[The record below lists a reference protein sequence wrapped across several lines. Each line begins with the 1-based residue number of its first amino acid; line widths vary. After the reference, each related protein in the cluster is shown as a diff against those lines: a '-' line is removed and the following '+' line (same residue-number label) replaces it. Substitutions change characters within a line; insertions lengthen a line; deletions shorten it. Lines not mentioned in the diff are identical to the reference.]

1 LPNLDDPN
9 HAISF
14 DADTIAQALVNI
26 YQKKYGNGTAPEPT
40 LFEKT
45 KEIFESAISKG
56 VKQSSFSIDTT
67 FKHQLTHNMWVF
79 SAFRTHKMQ
88 RDIAKYLLNEKG
100 ELKTFTKFVKD
111 VAPYIKHTN
120 RLWLET
126 EYNTAVLRAH
136 QAADWRKFVDERDV
150 LPNLEWQPS
159 TSTNPGEDHRPYWFT
174 CLPIDHKFWKQ
185 HRPGDR
191 WNCKCSLRNTDKE
204 PTPVP
209 ADTIIKGSE
218 PQRGLESNPGTTGEI
233 FSDNHPY
240 FPENCGKCPFL
251 KGAEKVAFLV
261 RRKPKNCFS
270 CEVAK
275 KLCPDIKEKW
285 NMPFKNPKELM
296 QSPLGG
302 FNLTEF
308 EDNVANQ
315 IANVKNIELKK
326 ISTPTRNISVKDG
339 NVKMQMRIS
348 GVFLERL
355 FRYEKADGK
364 TIKVVIHNK
373 MWTFPKKHGIGSI
386 VTNELLKQ
394 YEKMGIDFIR
404 IPDALID
411 GGYVWAKMGFYTKE
425 IDKVK
430 QCIKDILD
438 SNIDESIKRRCE
450 DAMAKYKADFPLQE
464 IAFQE
469 TKDILNK
476 YKWNCFLNMKEKS
489 HVERLKKYLDAK
501 LKKIEFQSTSSS
513 SSSSKSLSHGQSGCN
528 AEIASISS
536 GDK

>member
-1 LPNLDDPN
+1 MNREYFAEGLPDLDDPN

-26 YQKKYGNGTAPEPT
+26 YQKKYGNGKEIEPT

-45 KEIFESAISKG
+45 KEIFEGAINKG
-56 VKQSSFSIDTT
+56 VKQSSFSIDTA

-159 TSTNPGEDHRPYWFT
+159 TSTNPGEDHKPYWFT

-218 PQRGLESNPGTTGEI
+218 PQRGLESNPGEKGEI
-233 FSDNHPY
+233 FSNNHPY
-240 FPENCGKCPFL
+240 YPENCGKCPFN
-251 KGAEKVAFLV
+251 KGVGKSFAALVGIGIHCNDCKLINKVICENGYTPPEDKRPQKRIKFSEKGKDYGKEWERVY
-261 RRKPKNCFS
+261 K
-270 CEVAK
+270 CEESGGYIAVENGHGTGEKTQNINSAIPLAK
-275 KLCPDIKEKW
+275 DGHAVELIKQTKIKTPDGKKEWMTTRDANVDGEKW
-285 NMPFKNPKELM
+285 EFKLTKNYI
-296 QSPLGG
+296 
-302 FNLTEF
+302 NLV
-308 EDNVANQ
+308 N
-315 IANVKNIELKK
+315 
-326 ISTPTRNISVKDG
+326 
-339 NVKMQMRIS
+339 
-348 GVFLERL
+348 
-355 FRYEKADGK
+355 
-364 TIKVVIHNK
+364 
-373 MWTFPKKHGIGSI
+373 
-386 VTNELLKQ
+386 
-394 YEKMGIDFIR
+394 
-404 IPDALID
+404 
-411 GGYVWAKMGFYTKE
+411 
-425 IDKVK
+425 
-430 QCIKDILD
+430 
-438 SNIDESIKRRCE
+438 
-450 DAMAKYKADFPLQE
+450 
-464 IAFQE
+464 
-469 TKDILNK
+469 
-476 YKWNCFLNMKEKS
+476 
-489 HVERLKKYLDAK
+489 
-501 LKKIEFQSTSSS
+501 
-513 SSSSKSLSHGQSGCN
+513 
-528 AEIASISS
+528 SISS
-536 GDK
+536 KASQAIDQGADVLLIDISRNKQFDIEDLINGIDNSFVFNSTLQKVCVMIESQRYIIVPKVKWEDDTYKKMLRDFIK

>member
-1 LPNLDDPN
+1 MPNLDDPN

-26 YQKKYGNGTAPEPT
+26 YQKKYGNGKEIEPT

-45 KEIFESAISKG
+45 KEIFEGAISKG
-56 VKQSSFSIDTT
+56 VKQSSFSIDTA

-218 PQRGLESNPGTTGEI
+218 PQRGLESNPGEKGEI
-233 FSDNHPY
+233 FSNNHPY
-240 FPENCGKCPFL
+240 YPENCGKCPFN
-251 KGAEKVAFLV
+251 KGVGKLWAALVGGKKHCEDCHKMNFIITKPKSIFTESAKRIEPPQKQEYEKVYEDVFKHPLHGENEYRANLQTAIFLKEKMKV
-261 RRKPKNCFS
+261 PVWILPRLNSNTEQDLNMRNRLLPFAKPKKNPDFLIGGRTFD
-270 CEVAK
+270 AK
-275 KLCPDIKEKW
+275 DMFNIEAKEKESVI
-285 NMPFKNPKELM
+285 NSIKNHIKSAKM
-296 QSPLGG
+296 QA
-302 FNLTEF
+302 
-308 EDNVANQ
+308 DNV
-315 IANVKNIELKK
+315 ILRIPKWVKRSWIN
-326 ISTPTRNISVKDG
+326 NAVKGFLARSNHD
-339 NVKMQMRIS
+339 RIII
-348 GVFLERL
+348 VIINN
-355 FRYEKADGK
+355 K
-364 TIKVVIHNK
+364 TIVYKKNLPNK
-373 MWTFPKKHGIGSI
+373 
-386 VTNELLKQ
+386 
-394 YEKMGIDFIR
+394 
-404 IPDALID
+404 
-411 GGYVWAKMGFYTKE
+411 
-425 IDKVK
+425 
-430 QCIKDILD
+430 
-438 SNIDESIKRRCE
+438 
-450 DAMAKYKADFPLQE
+450 
-464 IAFQE
+464 
-469 TKDILNK
+469 
-476 YKWNCFLNMKEKS
+476 
-489 HVERLKKYLDAK
+489 
-501 LKKIEFQSTSSS
+501 
-513 SSSSKSLSHGQSGCN
+513 
-528 AEIASISS
+528 
-536 GDK
+536 

>member
-1 LPNLDDPN
+1 MNREYFAEGLPNLDDPN

-26 YQKKYGNGTAPEPT
+26 YQKKYGNGKEIEPT

-45 KEIFESAISKG
+45 KEIFEGAISKG
-56 VKQSSFSIDTT
+56 VKQSSFSIDTA

-159 TSTNPGEDHRPYWFT
+159 TSTNPGEDHKPYWFT

-218 PQRGLESNPGTTGEI
+218 PQRGLESNPGEKGEI
-233 FSDNHPY
+233 FSNNHPY
-240 FPENCGKCPFL
+240 YPENCGKCPFNKGVGKLWAALVGTKKHCNNSCNFFQKEL
-251 KGAEKVAFLV
+251 KKALEKAEI
-261 RRKPKNCFS
+261 RKKQENIKTTRYNIIHSITEATFKNELLTLNNIETGLLYNCRKS
-270 CEVAK
+270 TKTLLSHSYNEAEIEVAMSVVK
-275 KLCPDIKEKW
+275 HLDKLEYVRHSYLGEG
-285 NMPFKNPKELM
+285 KNPK
-296 QSPLGG
+296 
-302 FNLTEF
+302 
-308 EDNVANQ
+308 
-315 IANVKNIELKK
+315 
-326 ISTPTRNISVKDG
+326 
-339 NVKMQMRIS
+339 
-348 GVFLERL
+348 
-355 FRYEKADGK
+355 
-364 TIKVVIHNK
+364 
-373 MWTFPKKHGIGSI
+373 
-386 VTNELLKQ
+386 
-394 YEKMGIDFIR
+394 
-404 IPDALID
+404 
-411 GGYVWAKMGFYTKE
+411 
-425 IDKVK
+425 
-430 QCIKDILD
+430 D
-438 SNIDESIKRRCE
+438 SNDKTNIK
-450 DAMAKYKADFPLQE
+450 
-464 IAFQE
+464 
-469 TKDILNK
+469 
-476 YKWNCFLNMKEKS
+476 
-489 HVERLKKYLDAK
+489 
-501 LKKIEFQSTSSS
+501 KKIEKGVIYYNIYFYEYKGRRWVIKTEVYYNRQEKLYSFT
-513 SSSSKSLSHGQSGCN
+513 K
-528 AEIASISS
+528 
-536 GDK
+536 KP